1 VTLQLKM
8 VGMKHN
14 SPKKYLDT
22 LFILQLSEYLCI
34 KKNKHEKCSLFKERL
49 KIKL

>member
-1 VTLQLKM
+1 M
-8 VGMKHN
+8 VGMKYN

-34 KKNKHEKCSLFKERL
+34 KKPNTKSVVYL
-49 KIKL
+49 KKD